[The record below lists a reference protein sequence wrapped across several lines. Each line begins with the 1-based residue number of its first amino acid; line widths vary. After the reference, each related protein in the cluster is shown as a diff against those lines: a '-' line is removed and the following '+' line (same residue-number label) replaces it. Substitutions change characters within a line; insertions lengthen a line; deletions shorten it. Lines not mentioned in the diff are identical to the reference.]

1 MIRFLFALLALLNI
15 SAASFA
21 ATTPEEAE
29 QLARDGKFNEA
40 VDAYEA
46 VLASGYE
53 NADVYYNLGYA
64 YFKTGALGKAIL
76 NFERSRRL
84 NPSDPDVLA
93 NLDLAYSLTDKMQ
106 TVEPFVLD
114 KWWQG
119 VKDSF
124 GSDGWAVLFV
134 TLFFLAL
141 CGIGCFLFL
150 DSVAARKIGFFSA
163 LLLAIAAVFALS
175 VSLQKRSEIL
185 NSDEAIIMSSSV
197 TLQTSPDKNGSQM
210 AVLHEGTYVKI
221 IDTLGEW
228 IEVRLKDG
236 NIGWLKANEVE
247 KI

>member
-40 VDAYEA
+40 VDAYDA

-53 NADVYYNLGYA
+53 TADVYY
-64 YFKTGALGKAIL
+64 T
-76 NFERSRRL
+76 
-84 NPSDPDVLA
+84 
-93 NLDLAYSLTDKMQ
+93 LDLAYSLTDKMQ

-163 LLLAIAAVFALS
+163 LLLAIVAVFALS
-175 VSLQKRSEIL
+175 VSLQKRSEII